1 MRTTV
6 TALRRK
12 LQPGVEFQA
21 EFIGQFN
28 LRNCDPGVIKTRR
41 RVLKQHHKEMCS
53 IILDGSKAGEDIY
66 LDWRKVTVTAENDA
80 TFTQPNLSGSGDWV
94 VLFSSYQG
102 VLPCSVG

>member
-12 LQPGVEFQA
+12 LKPGVEFQA

-28 LRNCDPGVIKTRR
+28 LRNCDPGVVKTRR

-66 LDWRKVTVTAENDA
+66 LDWRKVTVTAENDT
-80 TFTQPNLSGSGDWV
+80 TFILTKELIDGSTDTF
-94 VLFSSYQG
+94 LRITL
-102 VLPCSVG
+102 LPESPAV